1 MDETYNLIRKVTEPI
16 LEASGME
23 LIKVEILT
31 KEKGRILRLY
41 IDKEGGVNLDD
52 CVKISKQINPVLDVE
67 DIIHGSYV
75 LEVSSPG
82 LDRPLVREKDFLK
95 YKGKLV
101 KIQIKEPIDNRRNY
115 KGKIVDVK
123 EGILM
128 LNIEEGI
135 TVELPL
141 FLIIK
146 AKLIPEFKL

>member
-1 MDETYNLIRKVTEPI
+1 MDEIYHCIRKVTEPI
-16 LEASGME
+16 IEASGME
-23 LIKVEILT
+23 LIKVEMLT

-52 CVKISKQINPVLDVE
+52 CVKISRQINPVLDVE

-123 EGILM
+123 EGILILSM
-128 LNIEEGI
+128 EEGK
-135 TVELPL
+135 TAELPL
-141 FLIIK
+141 FLIVK
-146 AKLIPEFKL
+146 AKLIPDFKL

>member
-1 MDETYNLIRKVTEPI
+1 MDEIYNLIRKVTEPI
-16 LEASGME
+16 IEAYGME
-23 LIKVEILT
+23 LVKVEMLT

-52 CVKISKQINPVLDVE
+52 CVKISRQINPVLDVE

>member
-1 MDETYNLIRKVTEPI
+1 MDEIYNLIRKVTEPI